1 MSHEL
6 LERIAEAIETLE
18 LVGDATVAE
27 LSALG
32 DVASQLNLIKGELYE
47 IAGNTK
53 SIANS
58 QRALVSLLEDM
69 SFSCQNKHHPT
80 ARYLRVFSDSE

>member
-1 MSHEL
+1 MDVDL
-6 LERIAEAIETLE
+6 KRIADAIASLE
-18 LVGDATVAE
+18 QVGDAAVAE
-27 LSALG
+27 LSTLG
-32 DVASQLNLIKGELYE
+32 AIASQLNLIKGELYE

-58 QRALVSLLEDM
+58 QRALASLLEDM

>member
-1 MSHEL
+1 MDTDL
-6 LERIAEAIETLE
+6 KRIAEAIETLE

-53 SIANS
+53 SIAAS
-58 QRALVSLLEDM
+58 QSALVRLLENM
-69 SFSCQNKHHPT
+69 SFSCRSTTNPD
-80 ARYLRVFSDSE
+80 ARFLRVFSDGE